1 MAGVKARLVT
11 NLLTMY
17 ADYNEKV
24 LVRMTPAA
32 EHGILIYRCQVDID
46 PNGRSAAKVAQIIL
60 KKVHATDGT
69 MIAKDV
75 DNDGTGEHL
84 RLSKIDNDPETLQ
97 TVCHVFK
104 NASGHVNPG
113 SLSPIPI
120 IDSRQVTVGGT
131 GITTVIFSFPRG
143 LKIDESVG
151 FAVAFDDG
159 AASAFAK
166 LTVVID
172 FEE

>member
-11 NLLTMY
+11 NLLTMHSN
-17 ADYNEKV
+17 YNEWV
-24 LVRMTPAA
+24 LVRMTPATD
-32 EHGILIYRCQVDID
+32 HGILVYRVQIDID
-46 PNGRSAAKVAQIIL
+46 PNARSAAKVAQVIL

-69 MIAKDV
+69 MVAKDTN
-75 DNDGTGEHL
+75 NDGSGEHL
-84 RLSKIDNDPETLQ
+84 RLSKIYNDPEDLE

-104 NASGHVNPG
+104 NVSGAVNPG
-113 SLSPIPI
+113 SLTPIPI

-131 GITTVIFSFPRG
+131 GITTVVFNFSRG
-143 LKIDESVG
+143 LKIDESEG

-159 AASAFAK
+159 AADAYAK